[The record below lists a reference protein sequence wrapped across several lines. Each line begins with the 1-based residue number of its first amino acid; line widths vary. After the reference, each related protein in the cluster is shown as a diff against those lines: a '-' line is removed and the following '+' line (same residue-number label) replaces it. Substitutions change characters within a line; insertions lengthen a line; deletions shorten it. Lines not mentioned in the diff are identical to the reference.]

1 MAISYLQQHKIDKEK
16 MDIAV
21 QSHRATASFALSWYL
36 DASCDNWDAL
46 IADDYTAVMPLPYR
60 KNGENIIFILL
71 TSFRV

>member
-1 MAISYLQQHKIDKEK
+1 MGYRRSIS
-16 MDIAV
+16 
-21 QSHRATASFALSWYL
+21 SCNGFSFALSWYL